1 MKINYSSSDYIRN
14 SLTGQAQQAAA
25 AASPDVKN

>member
-1 MKINYSSSDYIRN
+1 MKINYSSSDY
-14 SLTGQAQQAAA
+14 LTGQAQQAAA